1 MGEISEINIEM
12 KVNNT
17 IREKGRRSQKEA
29 NIKIVTVNKGKM
41 GIELKKSMIA
51 LNKGKNKIK
60 TQNKQ
65 KIDSTD
71 V

>member
-1 MGEISEINIEM
+1 
-12 KVNNT
+12 
-17 IREKGRRSQKEA
+17 
-29 NIKIVTVNKGKM
+29 M

-51 LNKGKNKIK
+51 LNKGKNKIE

-65 KIDSTD
+65 KIDSTY

>member
-1 MGEISEINIEM
+1 
-12 KVNNT
+12 
-17 IREKGRRSQKEA
+17 
-29 NIKIVTVNKGKM
+29 M

-51 LNKGKNKIK
+51 LNKGKNKIEI
-60 TQNKQ
+60 QNNK

>member
-1 MGEISEINIEM
+1 
-12 KVNNT
+12 
-17 IREKGRRSQKEA
+17 
-29 NIKIVTVNKGKM
+29 M
-41 GIELKKSMIA
+41 GIELKKSMIV
-51 LNKGKNKIK
+51 LNKGKNKIE